1 MRAII
6 YAVQVVIGGVLGALL
21 GRGASTAIGAAAS
34 PSCWRGCC
42 AVLAVV
48 VVGMLIFG
56 AVATHSG
63 W

>member
-1 MRAII
+1 MRTIV
-6 YAVQVVIGGVLGALL
+6 YVVQVVIGGVLGALL

-56 AVATHSG
+56 AVAAYSG

>member
-42 AVLAVV
+42 AVLAVM
-48 VVGMLIFG
+48 VVGAVIVG
-56 AVATHSG
+56 AILSP
-63 W
+63 